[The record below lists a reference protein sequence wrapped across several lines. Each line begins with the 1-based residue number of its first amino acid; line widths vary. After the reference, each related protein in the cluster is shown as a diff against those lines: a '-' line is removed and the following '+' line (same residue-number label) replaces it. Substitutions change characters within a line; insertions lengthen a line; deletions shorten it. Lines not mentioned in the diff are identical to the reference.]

1 MSPPSQYEPPLDSS
15 LRKHEGKVSG
25 PTESNSAAGM
35 TVEKARVI
43 SVEPSANNG
52 NGALWVETFQQSTC
66 GSCEAKGACGQG
78 VLGRWLSRGTHCI
91 RVLCDKGQAD
101 FFTVGQWVEIG
112 VPDGVVLKAS
122 LMAYLLP
129 LLSMI
134 TVAIVFDSVM
144 QNGSGGD
151 FYPLIGG
158 VIGFIAGLALVRLYE
173 RKHLDSRQNQPQLL
187 GLSSHD

>member
-1 MSPPSQYEPPLDSS
+1 MSPQSHLPPFDSAVDKPEGNSAVPLDRSD
-15 LRKHEGKVSG
+15 
-25 PTESNSAAGM
+25 GM

-43 SVEPSANNG
+43 SIEPCSDG
-52 NGALWVETFQQSTC
+52 DNGALWVETFQQSTC

-78 VLGRWLSRGTHCI
+78 VLGRWLARGSHCI

-101 FFTVGQWVEIG
+101 LFTVGQWVDIG

-129 LLSMI
+129 LLAMI
-134 TVAIVFDSVM
+134 GVAILFESLY
-144 QNGSGGD
+144 GGD
-151 FYPLIGG
+151 LLALIGG
-158 VIGFIAGLALVRLYE
+158 MIGFIAGLVLVRIYE

-187 GLSSHD
+187 GLSDND